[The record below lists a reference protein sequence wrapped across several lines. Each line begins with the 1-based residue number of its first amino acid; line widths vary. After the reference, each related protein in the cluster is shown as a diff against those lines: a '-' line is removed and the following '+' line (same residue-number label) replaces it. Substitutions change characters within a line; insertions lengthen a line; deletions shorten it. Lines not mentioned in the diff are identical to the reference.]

1 MKKKKTKKKDGI
13 TTMLLYLKDDTFKKL
28 TILAKERDESRTK
41 TVNRILDEFVNYE
54 PEKK

>member
-1 MKKKKTKKKDGI
+1 
-13 TTMLLYLKDDTFKKL
+13 MLLYLKDDTFKKL